1 MIQVQEATKTFET
14 SEGDVHAL
22 APFSVEIPTGGFY
35 AIVGPSG
42 CGKSTLLSLVAGLV
56 EPSSGVVRVSG
67 EEVDGPVPDMGVA
80 FQQDLLLDWRN
91 VLSNVLVQAEFRGLD
106 AHEWEERALALLS
119 SMGLEGFERR
129 YPWELSGG
137 MRQRVALARALV
149 HDPKLL
155 LLDEP
160 FGAVDGLT
168 REKLNLDLEKLWERI
183 GTTCLL
189 VTHDVE
195 EAVFLADAVLV
206 MTPRPGRVA
215 GVVHVDV
222 QRPRSLDL
230 KSSPEFVECVRKV
243 RELLVESGAL

>member
-1 MIQVQEATKTFET
+1 MIEVHEASKTFAT
-14 SEGDVHAL
+14 SAGDVDAL
-22 APFSVEIPTGGFY
+22 GQVSVDIPTGGFY

-42 CGKSTLLSLVAGLV
+42 CGKSTLLGIVAGLV
-56 EPSSGVVRVSG
+56 PASTGTVRVHG
-67 EEVDGPVPDMGVA
+67 DDVDGPVKDMGVA
-80 FQQDLLLDWRN
+80 FQQDLLLDWRD
-91 VLSNVLVQAEFRGLD
+91 VLSNVLVQAEFRGVKTD
-106 AHEWEERALALLS
+106 AWRERATALLA

-168 REKLNLDLEKLWERI
+168 REKLNLDLEKLWERT

-215 GVVHVDV
+215 GIVRVDV
-222 QRPRSLDL
+222 PRPRGLEQ
-230 KSSPEFVECVRKV
+230 KSSPAFVECVRRV
-243 RELLVESGAL
+243 RELLVETGAL

>member
-1 MIQVQEATKTFET
+1 MIQVQEATKTFQT
-14 SEGDVHAL
+14 SEGDVNAL
-22 APFSVEIPTGGFY
+22 APVSIDVPAGGFY

-56 EPSSGVVRVSG
+56 APSSGLVRVMG
-67 EEVDGPVPDMGVA
+67 EEVDGPVADMGVA

-91 VLSNVLVQAEFRGLD
+91 VLSNVLVQAEFRGLKAD
-106 AHEWEERALALLS
+106 DWEERALMLLS

-168 REKLNLDLEKLWERI
+168 REKLNLDLERLWERI

-189 VTHDVE
+189 VTHDVD
-195 EAVFLADAVLV
+195 EAVFLADSVLV

-215 GVVHVDV
+215 GIVDIDV
-222 QRPRSLDL
+222 PRPRTLEH

-243 RELLVESGAL
+243 RELLVQSGAL